1 MLLLLLLVVMLTGCS
16 SNTSVLKTTEN
27 QIVADPVVETYFKC
41 TGPTWADG
49 EFTEIPKEDIT
60 YFQSIAFVNTS
71 MFDNYAYLDT
81 DTYRYKSDLDTAKIL
96 WCATKLGY
104 TTCVDTQSDTV
115 LDFYLYDD
123 ANDKYFTAK
132 DYIGVLSYAKV
143 PKEESNFT
151 ACGRVLDKSKDL
163 TLFIN
168 NSKLKFTISEDLM
181 DYVNLDSYITVEGYV
196 TCKNSAEYDISY
208 LITKINETTSE
219 SVSSNHTEDFV
230 PEVGYFKIK
239 PLSYVMDDEQELDSE
254 SEYNTAVERLRIKE
268 GGLYTTPTIDD
279 SEIIY
284 LAYWCGLDVYIHTS
298 SDNIY
303 NIDDYV
309 IVDDNKPLDLQS
321 SDDLMNYINAKYLP
335 SNTHPTMYTDKYT
348 LAAIS
353 SHINSNTTISGI
365 NSDYKDDC
373 YSYHYAVLKN
383 KDSTLLARFTSNT
396 KGIGYNTLADGV
408 GSTYKISCFPN
419 YIATVDDSVYHYE
432 LLSIERS
439 NTKK

>member
-16 SNTSVLKTTEN
+16 GNTSVLETTEN
-27 QIVADPVVETYFKC
+27 QITADPVVETYFKC
-41 TGPTWADG
+41 TGSTWSEG

-60 YFQSIAFVNTS
+60 HFQSIAFVSTT
-71 MFDNYAYLDT
+71 MFEDYAYLDT

-104 TTCVDTQSDTV
+104 TTCVDTQSDTIS
-115 LDFYLYDD
+115 DFYLYDD
-123 ANDKYFTAK
+123 ENDNYFTAK
-132 DYIGVLSYAKV
+132 DYTGVLSHAKV
-143 PKEESNFT
+143 PKDGNTFT
-151 ACGRVLDKSKDL
+151 ACGRVLDKSTDL
-163 TLFIN
+163 TLYVD

-181 DYVNLDSYITVEGYV
+181 DYVDLDSYITVEGYV
-196 TCKNSAEYDISY
+196 ACKNSAEYDISY

-254 SEYNTAVERLRIKE
+254 SEYSTAVERLRIKE

-284 LAYWCGLDVYIHTS
+284 LAYWCGLNVYIHTS
-298 SDNIY
+298 LDNIY

-321 SDDLMNYINAKYLP
+321 PEDLMNYVNAKCLP
-335 SNTHPTMYTDKYT
+335 SDTHLTAIIGKYS

-365 NSDYKDDC
+365 NSNYKDDC
-373 YSYHYAVLKN
+373 YSYHYVVLKN

-408 GSTYKISCFPN
+408 GSTYKISCFPT
-419 YIATVDDSVYHYE
+419 YIGTTDDSVYHYE
-432 LLSIERS
+432 LLNIERS
-439 NTKK
+439 KKKK